1 MIVTLG
7 SDLQIQ
13 SSKHVQI
20 LQICNLSSSD
30 ALKGFLVIKNH
41 HIVLITAIDKLF
53 TQITKRKLKK
63 TYILGHSK
71 KTLT

>member
-13 SSKHVQI
+13 SSKHVQK

-30 ALKGFLVIKNH
+30 ALKGFLFIKNH